1 MSSIKR
7 RPVTRRLASAIAA
20 EGILNDSESL
30 ESGRPLSGRRY
41 FRSAIVEVQARV
53 HTVIPYMA
61 NYSLAQFFVG
71 LIFVGNACP
80 RKLNSHENFCVYSK
94 WSCVSHLLRKVTSC
108 VLQS

>member
-1 MSSIKR
+1 MVKRKMSSIKR

-53 HTVIPYMA
+53 HTVIP
-61 NYSLAQFFVG
+61 NYLLAQFFVG
-71 LIFVGNACP
+71 LIFVGNARP
-80 RKLNSHENFCVYSK
+80 RKLNSHENFCVYGMHNINVHK
-94 WSCVSHLLRKVTSC
+94 YACT
-108 VLQS
+108 